1 MKASRIAARMYLE
14 AKYRNAA
21 RRLYH
26 DEGHIEV
33 VEEAEVSISDD
44 EDAKGCYV
52 QAWVWVCVEEIE

>member
-33 VEEAEVSISDD
+33 DEEAEVSISDD